1 MEILISAVGSE
12 TEHAIAV
19 QPRFDS
25 TRGHECPF
33 RVIEKRSVGWQALQD
48 AIKYVVGW
56 ASKGQES

>member
-1 MEILISAVGSE
+1 MEILISTFGSK

-33 RVIEKRSVGWQALQD
+33 RVIEKRSVRWQALP
-48 AIKYVVGW
+48 
-56 ASKGQES
+56 STS